1 MVAAIVSDL
10 GLLFAGA
17 TFLEPGFWN
26 QVGAESRWV
35 IRSFDESIQAF
46 DESIQ
51 ALDESIQGESTWKVA
66 GLMSSMATSFGIRW
80 LLLDRLVGMLGP
92 FIRPG
97 PNGEN
102 ARFLIAAL
110 KFTYN

>member
-46 DESIQ
+46 
-51 ALDESIQGESTWKVA
+51 DESIQGESTWKVA